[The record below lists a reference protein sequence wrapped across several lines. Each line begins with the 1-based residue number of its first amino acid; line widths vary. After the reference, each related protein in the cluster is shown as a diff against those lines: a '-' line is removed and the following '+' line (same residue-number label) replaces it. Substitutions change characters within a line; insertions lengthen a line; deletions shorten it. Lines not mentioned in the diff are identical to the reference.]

1 MSSTNPG
8 SPRVLCNG
16 VLAIAFAC
24 LLAGFPPA
32 RAAAQMQIDEV
43 VITSGPAYYAG
54 VFSDFFVAPVVFGT
68 GIASVTLTSQSGP
81 LNEVMVEVT
90 PGKFACDEAIPSEPC
105 ENFTSLAQISA
116 LGNLTFS
123 FVGDLGETDT
133 VTIPLADYNP
143 GAGQAGFPGVVSPA
157 HLATGVSPTA
167 TLQWSSPPAWVQA
180 ISVDLEEL
188 LTGNPTDD
196 QLFLGTPPG
205 AHVTTTTWAPSGMIN
220 GTAYDF
226 DVSFL
231 EIITLEDPRQSS
243 GGRAFIYTSA
253 FESFNNTV
261 FFVPEPGRLAAV
273 LSALPLV
280 AGLARRR
287 RNARVLAV
295 SRRSA
300 RL

>member
-68 GIASVTLTSQSGP
+68 GIASVTLTSQSGT

-180 ISVDLEEL
+180 ISV
-188 LTGNPTDD
+188 
-196 QLFLGTPPG
+196 
-205 AHVTTTTWAPSGMIN
+205 VIN